1 MVSTYINRRNK
12 MKNRYA
18 VQTYHNHGSRLA
30 TRLQDLE
37 TAIIVAKDIA
47 SKISH
52 GSVGVWDSVGG
63 HEVVTYQATRVSGQE
78 AP

>member
-1 MVSTYINRRNK
+1 

-18 VQTYHNHGSRLA
+18 VQTYHNDGSRLA

-52 GSVGVWDSVGG
+52 GSVGVWDSVEKR
-63 HEVVTYQATRVSGQE
+63 EVATFQATRVSGQE
-78 AP
+78 AL